1 MRPLCTAMALC
12 QTVRLNQSLKRVLVK
27 EDSDGQKYV
36 SLEDIRNACT
46 YSDEDFEFNARL
58 VSNRIAFF
66 SDETED
72 IVSELQRVSRGNG
85 HRARRPRIWDYE
97 SEVSENSATA
107 THDMRYLVILEELHK
122 MQRQHEESERRESE
136 NQRLT
141 LAYQHQIIELQ
152 DQTRNMT
159 FELHEY
165 SLSRLFI
172 VLPKVDYQGINP
184 VSILDS
190 FTNTKFRLFFL
201 CECGSHT
208 HPAGQFKMN
217 HIHIAKYEEYE
228 ITRPTEF
235 FSKYG
240 SHVLRLLRVIR
251 YGVSVAGMVVPSL
264 LSIGSIGLPQ
274 SVADDLDERM
284 AGVIYLLG
292 VRPEAADISIQDTR
306 GTSLGHRLLG
316 MDTRGGILGREKT
329 FVPLEGADLH
339 LLDSFVRKRD
349 KECTL
354 GNLSRTVDDH
364 GHVCWS
370 CSDHHNSTYLQHHD
384 QEFERAANH
393 NHGQYDK
400 HHGTVSVVLS
410 SGDAEAFMNT
420 MKRARGLTELNIHL
434 YDFGYSALKTLG
446 EALMAIN
453 ISKLTLT
460 CREY

>member
-1 MRPLCTAMALC
+1 MRPLCTAMASC

-72 IVSELQRVSRGNG
+72 VVPEPKRVIRGNG
-85 HRARRPRIWDYE
+85 RRARRPRIWDYE
-97 SEVSENSATA
+97 FEVSEDSATA

-141 LAYQHQIIELQ
+141 LAYQHRIIELQ

-172 VLPKVDYQGINP
+172 VLPKIDYQGINP

-190 FTNTKFRLFFL
+190 ITNTKFRLFFL

-208 HPAGQFKMN
+208 YPAGQFKMN
-217 HIHIAKYEEYE
+217 HIHIAK
-228 ITRPTEF
+228 
-235 FSKYG
+235 
-240 SHVLRLLRVIR
+240 

-292 VRPEAADISIQDTR
+292 VRPEAADISTQDTR
-306 GTSLGHRLLG
+306 GTSLGYRLLG

-384 QEFERAANH
+384 QEFERAVNH

-420 MKRARGLTELNIHL
+420 MKRARGLIELNIHL
-434 YDFGYSALKTLG
+434 YDFGYSALKALG